1 MHPPLPNRQRLKTD
15 EMKPQ
20 KEFNIPFVGLKQ
32 GLHKFEYQ
40 IGNTFFEHFEY
51 TEFNASAVKIDLE
64 FNKKPTMLE
73 LRFVANGTVNVNCDV
88 TNEPF
93 DLAIKNELFL
103 VVKFGEAYND
113 ENEEILIIPHGEYEI
128 NVQQYVYELIV
139 LGVPS
144 KRVHPGVEDGTLESD
159 ILDKLEELSP
169 KEKTLKN
176 DNEEIDP
183 RWDKLKNLLNDK

>member
-1 MHPPLPNRQRLKTD
+1 
-15 EMKPQ
+15 MKPQ

-32 GLHKFEYQ
+32 GVHKFEYQ
-40 IGNTFFEHFEY
+40 VGNTFFEHFEY

-93 DLAIKNELFL
+93 DLAVKNELFL

-113 ENEEILIIPHGEYEI
+113 ENEEILILPHGEYEI

-169 KEKTLKN
+169 KEKTLKK